1 MLLFLVERVENSEI
15 IALELGYEVDS
26 PPTTY
31 LGLPLGANHNSQRLW
46 DGVEEKL
53 IKRLALWKRH
63 YISNGGRLS
72 SIRSTLS
79 NMLIY
84 LMSLFRLPKGVKKRL
99 ERLQRDFLWG
109 DRKVHLSNWKT
120 MCQSKE
126 KRGLGR
132 PPQPQ

>member
-1 MLLFLVERVENSEI
+1 MGRVENPEI
-15 IALELGYEVDS
+15 LALELGCEVDS

-31 LGLPLGANHNSQRLW
+31 LELPLGANHNSQRLW

-63 YISNGGRLS
+63 YISKGGRLS
-72 SIRSTLS
+72 LIRSTLS
-79 NMLIY
+79 NMPIY

-99 ERLQRDFLWG
+99 ERLKRDFLWG